1 MVMMV
6 YSVTMTV
13 LRLMLP
19 INSLNKP
26 DYEYMEQYAKNMMRR
41 KHQQYLDYLPPVK
54 KKQETEYPEGV

>member
-1 MVMMV
+1 
-6 YSVTMTV
+6 
-13 LRLMLP
+13 MLP
-19 INSLNKP
+19 INSLNEP

>member
-19 INSLNKP
+19 INSLNEP

-41 KHQQYLDYLPPVK
+41 KH
-54 KKQETEYPEGV
+54 